1 MTQAL
6 DRQFDTAESWRET
19 GLALRA
25 VLGRTPLVETRKW
38 GKPCYTHAGH
48 NIAILQ
54 RMNDFLALMFFKGAL
69 LDDPDGLL
77 EAQGPNSRAAKRLCF
92 TSVAQVQA
100 REAQVQAL
108 VAQAIAVDEA
118 GLGVP
123 APDTPDWAPELRDRF
138 RDDPVFEA
146 AFFALTP
153 GRQRAYNLHVSGAKQ
168 SATRIA
174 RIDRHADRILAGKGL
189 NDR

>member
-1 MTQAL
+1 MARL
-6 DRQFDTAESWRET
+6 
-19 GLALRA
+19 GLMIDIRDLRA
-25 VLGRTPLVETRKW
+25 
-38 GKPCYTHAGH
+38 
-48 NIAILQ
+48 
-54 RMNDFLALMFFKGAL
+54 
-69 LDDPDGLL
+69 DPD
-77 EAQGPNSRAAKRLCF
+77 RARASQTARGEDPGAVDAALAADERHRSALAAFESARAEQKSF
-92 TSVAQVQA
+92 GKQVAQA
-100 REAQVQAL
+100 KGEEKQAL
-108 VAQAIAVDEA
+108 VAQAIAVDKA

-138 RDDPVFEA
+138 RDDPAFEA